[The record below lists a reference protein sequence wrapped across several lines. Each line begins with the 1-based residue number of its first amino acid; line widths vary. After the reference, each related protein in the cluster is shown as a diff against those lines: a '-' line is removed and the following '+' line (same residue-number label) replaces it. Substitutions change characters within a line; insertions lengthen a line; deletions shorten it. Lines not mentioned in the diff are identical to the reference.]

1 MITYRLANIN
11 DIDNLV
17 ELRLNQLKDEGAEE
31 LFDLKPYLY
40 DYYKTNLGNNS
51 FISYLAIDNDK
62 IIATS
67 GLTITHKPPYYKC
80 PTGKIGLLS
89 SMYTNPNYR
98 RQGIASHLLDLIIN
112 EAKVNGCFLIHIT
125 ASNMGVKLYE
135 AYGFTHNNNFM
146 QYYIK

>member
-1 MITYRLANIN
+1 MITYRLANIS
-11 DIDNLV
+11 DVDKLV
-17 ELRLNQLKDEGAEE
+17 ELRINQLKDEGAIET
-31 LFDLKPYLY
+31 LDLKPYLKE
-40 DYYKTNLGNNS
+40 YYTTNLNNKS
-51 FISYLAIDNDK
+51 FISYLAIDNDE

-98 RQGIASHLLDLIIN
+98 RQGIARHLLDLIIGI
-112 EAKVNGCFLIHIT
+112 AKENGCGIIHIT

-135 AYGFTHNNNFM
+135 AYGFSHNNNFM
-146 QYYIK
+146 QYFIK

>member
-1 MITYRLANIN
+1 MITYRLANIS
-11 DIDNLV
+11 DVDKLV
-17 ELRLNQLKDEGAEE
+17 ELRINQLKDEGAEE
-31 LFDLKPYLY
+31 TLDLKPYLKE
-40 DYYKTNLGNNS
+40 YYTTNLNNKS
-51 FISYLAIDNDK
+51 FISYLAIDNDE

-98 RQGIASHLLDLIIN
+98 RQGIARHLLDLIIGI
-112 EAKVNGCFLIHIT
+112 AKENGCGIIHIT

-135 AYGFTHNNNFM
+135 AYGFSHNNNFM
-146 QYYIK
+146 QYFVK